1 MKRLTGSAPC
11 PLMYGHLRGQ
21 SSQAWVSGGI
31 PDTHAGNGKLLSC
44 ICHHCNCGILLL
56 EQGMVHTP
64 LLFVLASRKHSHR
77 AGHLGS

>member
-21 SSQAWVSGGI
+21 SSQAWVSGDI
-31 PDTHAGNGKLLSC
+31 PDTHAGNVLSC

-56 EQGMVHTP
+56 EQGMVA
-64 LLFVLASRKHSHR
+64 VC
-77 AGHLGS
+77 AGQ